1 MWTRRKQ
8 GALSRSTDSL
18 IGHGGNLEGKVQ
30 CDTNLRIEG
39 NFSGEIHC
47 EGTVTVGELGTV
59 RSSIK
64 AKEIIIA
71 GKVYGDVTADQRL
84 TMTETGQLHGNIL
97 AGTLSIME
105 GSVLNGSVATA
116 EPPAPLL
123 SEAHT
128 SAENA
133 GTMDKAAKRA
143 AKQQAKREAG

>member
-1 MWTRRKQ
+1 MWNRRKQ
-8 GALSRSTDSL
+8 TATFRSTDSL

-39 NFSGEIHC
+39 NFSGEIYC
-47 EGTVTVGELGTV
+47 QGTVTIGEQGTV
-59 RSSIK
+59 RSTIK

-84 TMTETGQLHGNIL
+84 TMTGTGQLHGNLL

-116 EPPAPLL
+116 EQPAT
-123 SEAHT
+123 EAAGGHLET
-128 SAENA
+128 ENA
-133 GTMDKAAKRA
+133 DKAGKRA
-143 AKQQAKREAG
+143 AKAQSKLEAG